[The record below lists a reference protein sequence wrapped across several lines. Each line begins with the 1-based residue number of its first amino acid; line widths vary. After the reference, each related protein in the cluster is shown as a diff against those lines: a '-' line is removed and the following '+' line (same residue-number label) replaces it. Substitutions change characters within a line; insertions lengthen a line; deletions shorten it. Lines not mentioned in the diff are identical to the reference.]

1 METARHSKEAGMAQE
16 TQMVLGLLADGKI
29 SVDDALR
36 LLTALGTP
44 LGPDDAHLLADV
56 AARHQTP
63 EEAAAQWRKAE
74 TASNDTSPKARW
86 LRLAIAEDGRRVV
99 NVRLP
104 MALFKVGLAMARLVP
119 EHSFTVNGVSIPYDE
134 LVNAVYALSP
144 GQLLEV
150 DDGRNHVEV
159 RVE

>member
-1 METARHSKEAGMAQE
+1 MAQE

-29 SVDDALR
+29 SVDDAVR

-44 LGPDDAHLLADV
+44 VGPDEAHLLADV
-56 AARHQTP
+56 AARRQTP
-63 EEAAAQWRKAE
+63 EDAGTRWEHREATPGEKPAQ
-74 TASNDTSPKARW
+74 ARW
-86 LRLAIAEDGRRVV
+86 LRFAIAEDGRRMV

-104 MALFKVGLAMARLVP
+104 MGLLKVGLAMARLAP
-119 EHSFTVNGVSIPYDE
+119 EHTFTVNGVPVPYDE
-134 LVNAVYALSP
+134 LLTAVYALSP

-159 RVE
+159 RAE